1 MKTPNTILRWLTL
14 LAVIV
19 NVGLSTAME
28 RMGWGGAS
36 MREVTDRYDNFFVP
50 AGYAFS
56 IWGVI
61 YFSFIVYAI
70 VQLLPA
76 QKHKPIYD
84 HLAVPVILINLLGL
98 AWQFAYRNNQIS
110 LSVVIILV
118 MLVAGMVYFIRTN
131 QGIWAQ
137 HRSKWL
143 MVPSSLFL
151 GWISVATIANV
162 SLWLVAMGWDGGALS
177 NGNWTNILLAVIV
190 LLSLFISIRY
200 KDFLYPA
207 VIAWAT
213 YALFVALQ
221 NRDERVAQTA
231 MYVAIAAIV
240 LTIIAAARNARIELR
255 HHRTRGVS

>member
-1 MKTPNTILRWLTL
+1 MKTPNSILRWLTFV
-14 LAVIV
+14 AVIV
-19 NVGLSTAME
+19 NVGISTAME
-28 RMGWGGAS
+28 QMGWGGAS
-36 MREVTDRYDNFFVP
+36 MREVTNRYDNFFVP

-56 IWGVI
+56 IWGLI
-61 YFSFIVYAI
+61 YCSFIVYAI
-70 VQLLPA
+70 IQLLPA
-76 QKHKPIYD
+76 QKHKPVYD
-84 HLAVPVILINLLGL
+84 RLAVPVIVVNLLGL
-98 AWQFAYRNNQIS
+98 AWQIVFKRDQVT
-110 LSVVIILV
+110 LSVIIILV
-118 MLVAGMVYFIRTN
+118 MLVAGILYFTRT
-131 QGIWAQ
+131 QQAIWTQ

-162 SLWLVAMGWDGGALS
+162 SLWLVAMGWDGGTLS
-177 NGNWTNILLAVIV
+177 DGNWTKLLLAVIV

-221 NRDERVAQTA
+221 NREESVAQTA

>member
-1 MKTPNTILRWLTL
+1 MKTPNTILRWLTFL
-14 LAVIV
+14 SVIV
-19 NVGLSTAME
+19 NVGVSTAME
-28 RMGWGGAS
+28 RMEWGGAS
-36 MREVTDRYDNFFVP
+36 MREVTNRYDNFFVP

-56 IWGVI
+56 IWGLI
-61 YFSFIVYAI
+61 YLSFIVYAI
-70 VQLLPA
+70 IQLLPA

-84 HLAVPVILINLLGL
+84 HLAVPVIGINLLGL
-98 AWQFAYRNNQIS
+98 AWQFAFRNDQIT

-118 MLVAGMVYFIRTN
+118 MLLAGIIYFIRTN

-151 GWISVATIANV
+151 GWISVATIANL
-162 SLWLVAMGWDGGALS
+162 SLWLVAMGWDGGSLS
-177 NGNWTNILLAVIV
+177 DGNWTKLLLAVIV

-207 VIAWAT
+207 VVAWAS

-221 NRDERVAQTA
+221 VREESTAQTA
-231 MYVAIAAIV
+231 MYVAITAIV
-240 LTIIAAARNARIELR
+240 LTVIAAARNARIELR